1 MRTAMVIMTILGC
14 DDSTTDCQYVATLNQ
29 RWPSVELCNAVSEK
43 ELSAFANVSY
53 PVVIAVCQ
61 DPTVASAATTSPST
75 VPKSQEVP
83 ADFSAVR
90 TLEEQREEERSMAAK
105 AVDRVNNML
114 PTRGN
119 VENLIKG
126 PVRIVENGYSWVAQ
140 RLR

>member
-29 RWPSVELCNAVSEK
+29 RWPSIELCNAVSEK

-61 DPTVASAATTSPST
+61 DPTATSTAANA
-75 VPKSQEVP
+75 PKRPEAP
-83 ADFSAVR
+83 TDLAPER
-90 TLEEQREEERSMAAK
+90 TPEEERAEERSMAAK
-105 AVDRVNNML
+105 ALDRAKTML
-114 PTRGN
+114 PSRDN
-119 VENLIKG
+119 VERLIKG
-126 PVRIVENGYSWVAQ
+126 PVRIVESGYSWVAQ

>member
-14 DDSTTDCQYVATLNQ
+14 DDSATDCQYVATLNQ

-43 ELSAFANVSY
+43 ELSRFANVSY

-61 DPTVASAATTSPST
+61 DPTVASASPT
-75 VPKSQEVP
+75 APKSTDTTGSPEPTPEETRQ
-83 ADFSAVR
+83 
-90 TLEEQREEERSMAAK
+90 EEQSMAAK
-105 AVDRVNNML
+105 AMDRVKTIL
-114 PTRGN
+114 PTRDN

-126 PVRIVENGYSWVAQ
+126 PVRIVESGYSWVAQ